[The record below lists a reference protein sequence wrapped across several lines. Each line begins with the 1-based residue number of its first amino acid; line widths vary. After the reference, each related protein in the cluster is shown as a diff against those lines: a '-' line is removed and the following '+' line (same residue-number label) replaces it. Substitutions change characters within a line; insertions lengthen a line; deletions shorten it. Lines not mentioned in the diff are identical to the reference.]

1 MTQALWKDRY
11 LLLGPDAALKHL
23 ETPYV
28 YHIAKDELYEIDD
41 TAAAFLQSCNGTMPG
56 RELTDDD
63 EFVSYCLEEGILT
76 TLSDPERSDIPMGE
90 KTDPSLRYLELQ
102 LTHRCNL
109 RCGHCYIGQPPRV
122 LDMPPETAAAVVRE
136 FSDMGGLRLLISG
149 GEPLLYGPL
158 DTFFS
163 AVRDLPVRRV
173 LFTNGT
179 LLDPQAMARI
189 DVHEIQFSLDGWQ
202 TGHELLRGTGT
213 FERTI
218 EGVKIAREHGIDIS
232 FSTMIHAGNIGEFD
246 RMAAFIEEAG
256 ALEWGVDMPCPPGG
270 PGTPHSP
277 PIDPEKW
284 VPLME
289 YAFGGGIH
297 GASGNEGGNGGFA
310 CGRHLMT
317 VGPDGSAAKCG
328 FYMAHP
334 VGNIREGVRA
344 CWERIDHVRLA
355 DLACSGCA
363 YLSECRGGCRFRAPG
378 PLAPDPVMCR
388 LYGVFPRAGAEPAP
402 EGS

>member
-1 MTQALWKDRY
+1 MTEESWKDRY
-11 LLLGPDAALKHL
+11 LLLSPDAALKNL

-28 YHIAKDELYEIDD
+28 YHIEKDELYEIDD
-41 TAAAFLQSCNGTMPG
+41 TAAAFLQSCNGTRPG

-76 TLSDPERSDIPMGE
+76 TLSQPERSDISMGE

-149 GEPLLYGPL
+149 GEPLLYNPL
-158 DTFFS
+158 DAFFT
-163 AVRDLPVRRV
+163 AIRDLPVRRV

-189 DVHEIQFSLDGWQ
+189 DVHEIQFSLDGWK
-202 TGHELLRGTGT
+202 TGHDLLRGTGS

-218 EGVKIAREHGIDIS
+218 EGVRIAREHGADIS

-246 RMAAFIEEAG
+246 RMAAFIEETG
-256 ALEWGVDMPCPPGG
+256 VLEWGVDMPCPPGA
-270 PGTPHSP
+270 PGTGQNP

-297 GASGNEGGNGGFA
+297 GSSGKEGGNGGFA

-328 FYMAHP
+328 FYMADP
-334 VGNIREGVRA
+334 VGSVREGVRA

-355 DLACSGCA
+355 DLECSDCTF
-363 YLSECRGGCRFRAPG
+363 LSECRGGCRFRAPG

-388 LYGVFPRAGAEPAP
+388 LYGVPPRAGAEPAP